1 MAVARIRNV
10 SKLGYFSVVIT
21 VLLAALALR
30 ILDPP
35 PIAQLR
41 LIVFDNFQRLSPRV
55 YDPAVPVRIVD
66 IDEASLGRL
75 GQWPWPRDRIA
86 ELTERLT
93 RMGAAAIAFDMIFAE
108 ADRLSPR
115 EVFKSLP
122 RSLIPDVMRQSLDR
136 LPSNDTT
143 LAGALAEA
151 PAVLGLV
158 LSDTAPGPL
167 PKSIGAFASAGDD
180 PLQFLPGFASG
191 TGNLSELE
199 AKAKGMGALNWVPEV
214 DSIVRRV
221 PIVLRGGDALFPS
234 LAAEALRVAQG
245 ASTYIVKASGASGE
259 FSFGQRTGIVA
270 VRIGQ
275 LTVPTDS
282 TGQVWIHFSP
292 SNEKRSI
299 PAWKIIDGSAAADEI
314 AGRIVLIGTSAPG
327 LFDLQSTPLEAAVP
341 GVEAHAQA
349 IEGVFSG
356 ELLLRPDYALGLELA
371 FLLAAS
377 LIIIGLMRWAA
388 VHWCLIVCLLC
399 LAAVNG
405 FSWMAFEKSR
415 LLLDP
420 VYPSIAL
427 ISIFVC
433 GELNLFFATERERR
447 FIRGAFSRYLS
458 PDLVAKLGDKREGLQ
473 LGGEIRNMTLLFCD
487 IRGFTQISEGLSA
500 AELTTLINRFL
511 TPMTEAILEN
521 HGTIDKYMGDAI
533 MAFWNAPL
541 DDPNHPDNACRAA
554 RAMLTKL
561 NGLNAELHAEAQAQ
575 GRKFI
580 PIRIGIGINT
590 GEACVGNMGSAHRF
604 DYSVIGDNVN
614 IASRLEGQSKTYGVP
629 IVVGE
634 ATAEAAPDWPMIEL
648 DMIRVKGK
656 TKAERIFTILPA
668 SGEVQTY
675 DVGALQENQLSMLK
689 AYRGQHWRDALALLD
704 TCRGFAPQEAV
715 GYYDR
720 LAQRIDLY
728 LTDPPEPGWDGAYEA
743 ETK

>member
-1 MAVARIRNV
+1 MASARIRNI
-10 SKLGYFSVVIT
+10 STFGYFSVVLT

-30 ILDPP
+30 IIDPA

-41 LIVFDNFQRLSPRV
+41 LIVFDNFQRLSPRP

-66 IDEASLGRL
+66 IDETSLSRI
-75 GQWPWPRDRIA
+75 GQWPWPRNRVA
-86 ELTERLT
+86 ELTENLT

-122 RSLIPDVMRQSLDR
+122 RSLIPDVMRQSLER
-136 LPSNDTT
+136 LPSNDAAFATV
-143 LAGALAEA
+143 LAQS
-151 PAVLGLV
+151 PVVLGLV

-167 PKSIGAFASAGDD
+167 PKPIGAFASAGDD
-180 PLQFLPGFASG
+180 PAQFLPGFSSG
-191 TGNLSELE
+191 TGNIAELE

-221 PIVLRGGDALFPS
+221 PIVLRGGDTLYPS

-259 FSFGQRTGIVA
+259 FSFGQPTGIVA
-270 VRIGQ
+270 VRVGQ

-282 TGQVWIHFSP
+282 TGQVWVHFSP
-292 SNEKRSI
+292 SADKRTI
-299 PAWKIIDGSAAADEI
+299 PAWKIMDGSASPDEV

-327 LFDLQSTPLEAAVP
+327 LYDLQSTPLETAVP
-341 GVEAHAQA
+341 GVQAHAQA
-349 IEGVFSG
+349 IESVFTG
-356 ELLLRPDYALGLELA
+356 ALLLRPDYALGLEIA
-371 FLLAAS
+371 FLLAAGM
-377 LIIIGLMRWAA
+377 IIIGLMRWAA

-399 LAAVNG
+399 LVAVNG
-405 FSWMAFEKSR
+405 FSWVAFQNSR

-458 PDLVAKLGDKREGLQ
+458 PALVAKLGDRREGLE

-500 AELTTLINRFL
+500 GELTTLINRFL

-521 HGTIDKYMGDAI
+521 NGTIDKYMGDAI

-614 IASRLEGQSKTYGVP
+614 IASRLEGQSKTYGVA

-634 ATAEAAPDWPMIEL
+634 ATAEAVPGWPMIEL

-656 TKAERIFTILPA
+656 TIAERIFTILPA

-675 DVGALQENQLSMLK
+675 DLEKLQDLQAQMLK
-689 AYRGQHWRDALALLD
+689 AYRNQDWPDALALLD
-704 TCRGFAPQEAV
+704 QCRDIAPQEVV